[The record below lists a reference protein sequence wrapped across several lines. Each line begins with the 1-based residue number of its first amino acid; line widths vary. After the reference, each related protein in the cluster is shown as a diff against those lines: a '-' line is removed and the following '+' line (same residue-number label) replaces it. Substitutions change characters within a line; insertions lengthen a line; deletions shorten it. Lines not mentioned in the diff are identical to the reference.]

1 MADVKKT
8 FGGIAA
14 KPSSIV
20 LVGLATIRQGREY
33 IAADKSWATPDE
45 LKTKEEADTFVDS
58 FCGRLLE
65 SIAVSSNGSWMYIL
79 QVMAH
84 VTAEDYWRVCVPV
97 VPVQVVAECRL
108 LRNFTKRASGF
119 KWHWKSERFHVN
131 EFSTP

>member
-65 SIAVSSNGSWMYIL
+65 SIAVSSNGSWMYI
-79 QVMAH
+79 VE
-84 VTAEDYWRVCVPV
+84 AEAYMQR
-97 VPVQVVAECRL
+97 
-108 LRNFTKRASGF
+108 
-119 KWHWKSERFHVN
+119 
-131 EFSTP
+131 